1 MQQSDL
7 MDETGMWDN
16 VDDFRWLRA
25 VPLPNW
31 SVLPED
37 DRLPLVDISDL
48 KVEED
53 TVSCEHL
60 QSD

>member
-1 MQQSDL
+1 
-7 MDETGMWDN
+7 MWAN

-25 VPLPNW
+25 VPSPNW

>member
-7 MDETGMWDN
+7 MDETGMWAN

-31 SVLPED
+31 SVFPED